1 MLQYFFKE
9 LTRITFRVSCNI
21 LGRAAGYHRASLVP
35 SLGTE
40 VNYPVG
46 SFYDVEVVLDDE
58 HGIAA
63 LAKAGENFYEFVHIV
78 RVQSRRGLV
87 EDIERLA
94 RAAL

>member
-9 LTRITFRVSCNI
+9 LARITFRVSRNI
-21 LGRAAGYHRASLVP
+21 LGRAACNDRAALVP

-40 VNYPVG
+40 VDYPVG
-46 SFYDVEVVLDDE
+46 SFYNIEIVLDDE
-58 HGIAA
+58 YGIAA
-63 LAKAGENFYEFVHIV
+63 LAKAGKNFYEFIDVIC
-78 RVQSRRGLV
+78 VQARCGLV